1 MMGDQMNKG
10 LYMVNDKFPGS
21 ADEMSYRKMVESIQD
36 VIYEIGLDGK
46 INYVSPA
53 VEKLLGYLPDELY
66 GKSFYSF
73 IYEADVSL
81 VKEALSYIE
90 KPRNSHVEFRLCTR
104 SGDLCW
110 VRTTA
115 TPLWDRGKIT
125 GGTGA
130 LSGISEIK
138 MMQQQ
143 LQDSESRF
151 RGIFEASNDGILLV
165 DSETRKFH
173 AGNEKICR
181 MLGYSREEILTL
193 GIEDVHFRED
203 LPLLWKELEW
213 QRKDEIGELKSIRM
227 VRKDGSFLFTDIN
240 TAVLSLAGKE
250 YIVGSIRDITER
262 KKALEDLRQSEEM
275 YRNLVESLKDII
287 YEIDNNGIIR
297 FMSPAFTRLTGYSVE
312 EITGS
317 VFLDLVHPDD
327 RYWLQDYLYGKNE
340 TKYSYIEFRGFTK
353 QGEMKWLHTSPK
365 AIRKNGEIVARSGVM
380 IDITQQ
386 KLAEETLKKVEQQVL
401 LQNERMKAIMEATP
415 DLVFVYDMQGYCREY
430 YSNGS
435 KNPALDSGMV
445 VGSHLSDVFGTN
457 AGYHLGKIEEA
468 ICSKTMVSYEYGIDI
483 NGEQFTYEARLTPIG
498 NEVLVFAR
506 DITET
511 RKSIRQIQ
519 ILSQAIEQSPV
530 SIVIT
535 DLEGIIE
542 YVNPWCLQLTGYS
555 PEEMI
560 GKNPRVL
567 KSGNHPDE
575 FYNKLWKEIR
585 EGRQWTGEI
594 QNRKKNGDL
603 YWESAIISPVKNPYG
618 EVIKFIG
625 IKQDITEKKK
635 ADQLLKD
642 SVRARDKLFSIIAHD
657 LRGPIGNLVPMIDM
671 ISGEYGDDKAM
682 RNELLSDLR
691 KAAINTF
698 DLLENLLQW
707 ARYQSKTIEVRPVN
721 FDIGAAIADIIE
733 LYMTSANLK
742 GLHLVKNIDNKLM
755 VHADMDSVKL
765 VIRNLLSN
773 ALKFTPGNGVIT
785 LSAYSRG
792 AEIVVEVADNGV
804 GMSPEVVERLFHP
817 EFSHSTYGT
826 NYEKGSGLGLLLCKE
841 FVEKNGGKIHVTS
854 APGEGS
860 RFVFTLHPAS
870 EEVKRK
876 PADGVKPVRQKGLL
890 KGKQFL
896 LAEDDPFSQL
906 YAKTLLQQFGAGVD
920 IVPNGHAAMDLLRNK
935 CYDLILLDLEMPVL
949 DGFSTIEAIRGELH
963 SDIPVIALSASIS
976 NRIISKAY
984 ESGFCDYIVK
994 PGKPEELYTKIV
1006 RWLGLDTDDARER
1019 TTTEDPAG
1027 PEPARYSDTD
1037 KLRQA
1042 MGNDPELTKMMIRKF
1057 LEITPTYHSEIL
1069 KAYSEGDLDELR
1081 KVSHKLKASVNLLA
1095 NNEISAN
1102 IKLINDYSGNPEN
1115 HGKLGPLMDAF
1126 REWYPQLYH
1135 EIQTELLQMN

>member
-1 MMGDQMNKG
+1 MDEQEKIGSYDVP
-10 LYMVNDKFPGS
+10 YVFPES
-21 ADEMSYRKMVESIQD
+21 ADEMDFRKMVESIQD
-36 VIYEIGLDGK
+36 VIYEVGLDGK

-53 VEKLLGYLPDELY
+53 VEKLLGYVPEDFY
-66 GKSFYSF
+66 GKNFFSFV
-73 IYEADVSL
+73 YESDVPL
-81 VKEALSYIE
+81 VKEALQYID
-90 KPRNSHVEFRLCTR
+90 KPRNSHIEFRLLAR

-115 TPLWDRGKIT
+115 TPLRSGDTII
-125 GGTGA
+125 GGAGA
-130 LSGISEIK
+130 LSAISEIK

-165 DSETRKFH
+165 DAATHKFH
-173 AGNEKICR
+173 AGNDKICR
-181 MLGYSREEILTL
+181 MLGYSREEMLSL
-193 GIEDVHFRED
+193 GIENVHFEED

-213 QRKDEIGELKSIRM
+213 HRKDEIGEFKSLRM
-227 VRKDGSFLFTDIN
+227 IRKDGTFLYTDIN
-240 TAVLSLAGKE
+240 TAVLTLGGKE

-262 KKALEDLRQSEEM
+262 MKAVEDLRQREEM

-287 YEIDNNGIIR
+287 YEIDNDGMIR
-297 FMSPAFTRLTGYSVE
+297 FMSPAFTRLTGYTVE
-312 EITGS
+312 EITGTP
-317 VFLDLVHPDD
+317 FLDLVHPDD
-327 RYWLQDYLYGKNE
+327 RAWLQDYLYGKNE
-340 TKYSYIEFRGFTK
+340 TKYPYIEFRGFTK
-353 QGEMKWLHTSPK
+353 AGELKWLHSSPK

-386 KLAEETLKKVEQQVL
+386 KQAEEALIKIEQQVTR
-401 LQNERMKAIMEATP
+401 QNERLTAIMQATP
-415 DLVFVYDMQGYCREY
+415 DLVFVYDGQGYCRES

-435 KNPALDSGMV
+435 KKPALDPGV
-445 VGSHLSDVFGTN
+445 IVGSHLTDVFGPN
-457 AGYHLGKIEEA
+457 ADFHLGKIGEA
-468 ICSKTMVSYEYGIDI
+468 IQGRTLVSYDYCIEKD
-483 NGEQFTYEARLTPIG
+483 GEQYIYEARLTPIG

-506 DITET
+506 DITEA
-511 RKSIRQIQ
+511 RKSIREVQ
-519 ILSQAIEQSPV
+519 ILSQAIEQSPL

-535 DLEGIIE
+535 DLEGNIE
-542 YVNPWCLQLTGYS
+542 YVNQWCTQLTGFA

-567 KSGNHPDE
+567 KSGMHTDD
-575 FYNKLWKEIR
+575 FYKNLWKDIR

-603 YWESAIISPVKNPYG
+603 YWESAIISPVKNQYG
-618 EVIKFIG
+618 EVTKFIG
-625 IKQDITEKKK
+625 IKQDITKQKK
-635 ADQLLKD
+635 ADQMLKD

-671 ISGEYGDDKAM
+671 ITGEYGEDAAM

-721 FDIGAAIADIIE
+721 FDIGTAISDIIE

-742 GLHLVKNIDNKLM
+742 GLHLVRNVDAKLM
-755 VHADMDSVKL
+755 VNADMDSVKL

-785 LSAYSRG
+785 LSAYSQG
-792 AEIVVEVADNGV
+792 TEVVVEVADNGV
-804 GMSPEVVERLFHP
+804 GMPPEVVDRLFHP
-817 EFSHSTYGT
+817 DFSHSTYGT

-841 FVEKNGGKIHVTS
+841 FVEKNGGKIRVSSTL
-854 APGEGS
+854 GEGS

-876 PADGVKPVRQKGLL
+876 PADRIMPVLPKGLL
-890 KGKQFL
+890 KGKHFL

-906 YAKTLLQQFGAGVD
+906 YAKTLLQQFGSGVD
-920 IVPNGHAAMDLLRNK
+920 IVPNGQAALDHLRRNK
-935 CYDLILLDLEMPVL
+935 YDLILLDLEMPVL
-949 DGFSTIEAIRGELH
+949 DGFSTIEAIRGELN

-976 NRIISKAY
+976 NQIISKAY
-984 ESGFCDYIVK
+984 ECGFCDYIIK
-994 PGKPEELYTKIV
+994 PGKPEELYSRIV
-1006 RWLGLDTDDARER
+1006 RWLGLDT
-1019 TTTEDPAG
+1019 G
-1027 PEPARYSDTD
+1027 MPARTPGGSQVSQEAKKYSDTD

-1057 LEITPTYHSEIL
+1057 LEITPAYHGEIL
-1069 KAYSEGDLDELR
+1069 KAYAGGDLDELR

-1095 NNEISAN
+1095 NNEISAS
-1102 IKLINDYSGNPEN
+1102 IKLINDYSGSPEN
-1115 HGKLGPLMDAF
+1115 HSKLGSLMDDF
-1126 REWYPQLYH
+1126 REWYPKLYN
-1135 EIQTELLQMN
+1135 EIQEELLQMN